1 MYWKMWIGCDPDTLI
16 VVEADTLDEAFREAR
31 EVDRGYSTAQPMTDE
46 EAREASTGYDD
57 AVAVIRYLGD
67 LDRAVLREDD
77 EREVPITASKVYVV
91 MTEVNGYRNL
101 YGHVLFRD
109 LDRAEE
115 AADRARSTR
124 CWDCVYVTEWTLV

>member
-31 EVDRGYSTAQPMTDE
+31 EVDRGYSTAQPMTDD
-46 EAREASTGYDD
+46 EAMEPA
-57 AVAVIRYLGD
+57 
-67 LDRAVLREDD
+67 
-77 EREVPITASKVYVV
+77 TADKAYVV
-91 MTEVNGYRNL
+91 LTEVNGYRNL

-115 AADRARSTR
+115 AADKARSTR

>member
-16 VVEADTLDEAFREAR
+16 VVEADTMDEAMREAR
-31 EVDRGYSTAQPMTDE
+31 EVDWRYDSAQPM
-46 EAREASTGYDD
+46 A
-57 AVAVIRYLGD
+57 
-67 LDRAVLREDD
+67 DD
-77 EREVPITASKVYVV
+77 EAMEPATADKAYVV
-91 MTEVNGYRNL
+91 LTEVNGYRNL

-115 AADRARSTR
+115 AADKARSTR

>member
-1 MYWKMWIGCDPDTLI
+1 MGTIYHDHDTRYRVHVEVRRLQEAVANSPEVMQGIGY
-16 VVEADTLDEAFREAR
+16 
-31 EVDRGYSTAQPMTDE
+31 G
-46 EAREASTGYDD
+46 D

-115 AADRARSTR
+115 AADKARSTR
-124 CWDCVYVTEWTLV
+124 CWDCVYVTEWALV